1 MAAAGPKCP
10 FPNENVRRRTND
22 DVQCDTSTSESKA
35 LAAEFVRTSGFWDSR
50 SCSLLLFGTTYQQ
63 IGERHDRRLAPQLG
77 RSIEVAGRTLNI
89 YCSGEGRR
97 AVLLA
102 HEIRARSVICAS

>member
-1 MAAAGPKCP
+1 MMTYNATHSQAK
-10 FPNENVRRRTND
+10 VKLLR
-22 DVQCDTSTSESKA
+22 QSS
-35 LAAEFVRTSGFWDSR
+35 SGLVDFGDSR

-89 YCSGEGRR
+89 YCSGEG
-97 AVLLA
+97 
-102 HEIRARSVICAS
+102 SPTVIFEGDWRFPATAGYTFNER